1 MDSSN
6 IAAVF
11 DRIGREIFP
20 RQPNPIVVTLMHATS
35 ALNCPLVNGADT
47 NGCSFYTKV
56 CAEDRNTVAGWAKAR
71 QRRAH
76 HFAER
81 AS

>member
-1 MDSSN
+1 MRGTTNSPAGIPGRTHRQRAEESRTRMDSSN

-35 ALNCPLVNGADT
+35 ALNCP
-47 NGCSFYTKV
+47 
-56 CAEDRNTVAGWAKAR
+56 
-71 QRRAH
+71 
-76 HFAER
+76 
-81 AS
+81 

>member
-11 DRIGREIFP
+11 DRFGREIFP
-20 RQPNPIVVTLMHATS
+20 RQPNPIAVTLMHATS
-35 ALNCPLVNGADT
+35 ALNCPWVSGADT

-56 CAEDRNTVAGWAKAR
+56 CAEDRNTVAG
-71 QRRAH
+71 
-76 HFAER
+76 
-81 AS
+81 